1 MGQRWARCCTHCIE
15 FSFGTWPSN
24 PPIQFKSHRIR
35 VHAAP
40 LLVSFRS
47 LGRPVGKICSRFR
60 FVKAAYTCPEIIN
73 LQPPCFLEQRFSR
86 TARREKKRSI
96 DKLQGVNTK
105 LHSKCTRHA
114 LWNIEMR
121 KGSLELFLYREKERE
136 SSLECCRVGKLYL
149 TKQFFFFFVT
159 MWIIQYCNVKSSC

>member
-1 MGQRWARCCTHCIE
+1 MNLKAPPRINHDNAEEEKPKSGWPRGSTVGTTLHPLCRG

-60 FVKAAYTCPEIIN
+60 FVEAAYTCPEIIN
-73 LQPPCFLEQRFSR
+73 LQPPPPSFSLCR
-86 TARREKKRSI
+86 APSKSVFFTYGQKKKKKRSV
-96 DKLQGVNTK
+96 DKLRGVNTK
-105 LHSKCTRHA
+105 LHSKCTRC
-114 LWNIEMR
+114 
-121 KGSLELFLYREKERE
+121 SL
-136 SSLECCRVGKLYL
+136 
-149 TKQFFFFFVT
+149 
-159 MWIIQYCNVKSSC
+159 